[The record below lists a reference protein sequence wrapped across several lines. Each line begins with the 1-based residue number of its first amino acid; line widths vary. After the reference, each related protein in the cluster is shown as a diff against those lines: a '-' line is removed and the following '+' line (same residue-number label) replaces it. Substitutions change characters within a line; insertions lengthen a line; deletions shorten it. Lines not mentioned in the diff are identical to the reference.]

1 MSETSRIPQISRL
14 LGAFRWAVFPRF
26 HRLFN
31 LSPAAAVKIAPG
43 ARADEELAKQRAGVR
58 CQALRSSIQITP
70 GLYQVSFSAGKTIDV
85 SSALIE
91 HAIICK
97 KPPRATSLPLKG
109 STIMKSPVN
118 IIRLLLMPLLLIL
131 ISFHSINAQDDY
143 PAMKSWESF
152 DFAAKTITPADLS
165 ALSID
170 DLKLVRG
177 IVFGK
182 HGRVFKD
189 SDIRRYLESRS
200 WYKANANFQN
210 SALTD
215 TERANLD
222 VIRIAEAE
230 KHDTVQPGD
239 MRLYEDR
246 ALTRKKLGQHTN
258 AEWTVLAAEIQA
270 IHGRRF
276 DGTPWLQQY
285 FDERYWYRPADHYDP
300 KSLSAIE
307 RKNLQLIDTVQRQQ
321 RRVALAPGDM
331 ELFENK
337 LIAESMLRGLSL
349 HELRLLR
356 NEIYARHG
364 RVFKTTWLDQYF
376 GSQPWYDPNPDFK
389 DEELSGPDKTNVE
402 TIVAYENKLHNQITT
417 KPITN
422 ALLQGLFLE
431 DVRKMRDEIYA
442 RHGKVFKDPWTQK
455 YFASFDWY
463 KANPNYSDAAL
474 SPVEKGNVAVIAAYE
489 KKAVTAMSTIEG

>member
-1 MSETSRIPQISRL
+1 MTSP
-14 LGAFRWAVFPRF
+14 
-26 HRLFN
+26 FN
-31 LSPAAAVKIAPG
+31 FA
-43 ARADEELAKQRAGVR
+43 
-58 CQALRSSIQITP
+58 
-70 GLYQVSFSAGKTIDV
+70 
-85 SSALIE
+85 
-91 HAIICK
+91 
-97 KPPRATSLPLKG
+97 
-109 STIMKSPVN
+109 
-118 IIRLLLMPLLLIL
+118 RLLLPLLLL
-131 ISFHSINAQDDY
+131 VFVSASVAHAQDEYATVKD
-143 PAMKSWESF
+143 WENF
-152 DFAAKTITPADLS
+152 NFTRKTIVPADIA

-189 SDIRRYLESRS
+189 ADIRRYLESRS

-210 SALTD
+210 SALND

-222 VIRIAEAE
+222 VIRLAEAR

-239 MRLYEDR
+239 MRLYQDR
-246 ALTRKKLGQHTN
+246 ALTRKKFGQHTN

-270 IHGRRF
+270 IHGKRF

-285 FDERYWYRPADHYDP
+285 FDERYWYRPADRYDP
-300 KSLSAIE
+300 KSLSDIE
-307 RKNLQLIDTVQRQQ
+307 RKNLQLIDTIQRQQ

-337 LIAESMLRGLSL
+337 LIADRMLRGLSL

-364 RVFKTTWLDQYF
+364 RIFKTMWIQQYF
-376 GSQPWYDPNPDFK
+376 GNQPWYDPKEDFK
-389 DEELSGPDKTNVE
+389 DEDLTGPDKTNVE

-417 KPITN
+417 APITS

-431 DVRKMRDEIYA
+431 DVRKMHDEIYA

-474 SPVEKGNVAVIAAYE
+474 SEIEKGNVAVIAAYE